1 MTGLALAFPSAES
14 PCKLEIKLRVLAETN
29 GSQNPRMDRIEKGE
43 LLREFHVSTEAVALS
58 LKNLSLLDRLGEP
71 F

>member
-1 MTGLALAFPSAES
+1 
-14 PCKLEIKLRVLAETN
+14 
-29 GSQNPRMDRIEKGE
+29 MDRIEKGE